1 MNVVSFHGGL
11 GKDKSRP
18 NEPITAKVLVLS
30 RATLNQQ
37 KLLLLFNKK
46 CGCKADWQ
54 MIYYADAVHGFTNPE
69 YGDDK
74 STEYNAVAAKFFE
87 HQNFSK

>member
-1 MNVVSFHGGL
+1 V
-11 GKDKSRP
+11 
-18 NEPITAKVLVLS
+18 S

-46 CGCKADWQ
+46 RGCKADWQ

-74 STEYNAVAAKFFE
+74 STEYNAVAAKRSSNTKTFLNE
-87 HQNFSK
+87 VLKKITNQKTTHTLIT